1 MRIDRAPDSGDRGSV
16 KAPDGAAPVG
26 GATGWPVI
34 AHTVTSIT
42 QTIEPAMVKDEPAAL
57 HHHGAPD
64 TSGAPQ
70 SAPAM
75 TPVGLESRAMHGCRG
90 RLEHPRPA
98 ARRCRVHSGLAMA
111 QPIGVRAGPRG
122 NRCVPDPQVATR
134 AGLRAAQRTC
144 GRSPPTG
151 SPCGSSTSGTTTPA
165 PLGSL
170 RRIRVRPDI
179 DQPIA
184 IRRASAEEPAFD
196 LGLGRHRGPDPDLDA
211 VPFALR
217 HPAEDRHDQIVGFGL
232 RDSLFGARNRS
243 RAARNSSNVAVAP
256 SVGLH
261 RGPACARTPSSWPV
275 TVVAAMS
282 VDLARR
288 HRQFREITRR
298 EPARHWRTH
307 GNHAASAAA
316 VG

>member
-1 MRIDRAPDSGDRGSV
+1 MDAEDAWNTRDPPRVAAAYTADSQWRNRSEFV
-16 KAPDGAAPVG
+16 
-26 GATGWPVI
+26 
-34 AHTVTSIT
+34 
-42 QTIEPAMVKDEPAAL
+42 
-57 HHHGAPD
+57 
-64 TSGAPQ
+64 
-70 SAPAM
+70 
-75 TPVGLESRAMHGCRG
+75 RG
-90 RLEHPRPA
+90 RAE
-98 ARRCRVHSGLAMA
+98 
-111 QPIGVRAGPRG
+111 I
-122 NRCVPDPQVATR
+122 VAFLTRKWHRR

-151 SPCGSSTSGTTTPA
+151 SPCGSSTSGTTTPSA
-165 PLGSL
+165 VGRL
-170 RRIRVRPDI
+170 RRVGVRPHVDE
-179 DQPIA
+179 PIA
-184 IRRASAEEPAFD
+184 VRRASTEETALD
-196 LGLGRHRGPDPDLDA
+196 LGLRRHRRPDADLDA

-217 HPAEDRHDQIVGFGL
+217 HPAEDRHDQIVGFAL

-298 EPARHWRTH
+298 EPARHRRTH